1 MEGIEDDISIISY
14 KEDKYDKSKER
25 KDEGIISNEDLLNN
39 VLDFIISFVLLHFS
53 YVDYNCTI
61 RLYLMNYF
69 IYLTFHPL

>member
-53 YVDYNCTI
+53 
-61 RLYLMNYF
+61 
-69 IYLTFHPL
+69 